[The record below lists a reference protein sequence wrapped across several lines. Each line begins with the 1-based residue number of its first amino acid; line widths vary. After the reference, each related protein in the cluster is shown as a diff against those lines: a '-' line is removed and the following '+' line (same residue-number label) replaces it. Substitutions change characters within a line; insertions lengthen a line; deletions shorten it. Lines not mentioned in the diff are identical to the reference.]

1 MSAAE
6 YFTGFFRI
14 AQDVN
19 TLSSLNE
26 YITKYEKKYLIDL
39 FGYDLYLLFIADIDS
54 GTGLPTSS
62 RFLTVYNYLH
72 YSDSNGDITFIPST
86 FNMSSYAINYR
97 KKQVATESEG
107 ISTMLKGFVF
117 FHFVSEMDLSVTPV
131 GVVVNK
137 NENSDRADAK
147 TLEFIEARFNNSVDS
162 FKVIQNYMKGNSSV
176 YPEFDGKELSKVS
189 WGGAF

>member
-6 YFTGFFRI
+6 YFTGYYKI

-26 YITKYEKKYLIDL
+26 YISKYEKKYLIDL
-39 FGYDLYLLFIADIDS
+39 FGYDLYLLFIADIDT
-54 GTGLPTSS
+54 GTGLPTST

-72 YSDSNGDITFIPST
+72 YSANSNVFIPIDAAYTGWSKQ
-86 FNMSSYAINYR
+86 F
-97 KKQVATESEG
+97 KKCAKEPTESEG

-117 FHFVSEMDLSVTPV
+117 FHFVSEMDLSVTPT

-137 NENSDRADAK
+137 NENSDRADVK

-162 FKVIQNYMKGNSSV
+162 YKVIQNYMRGNSSV